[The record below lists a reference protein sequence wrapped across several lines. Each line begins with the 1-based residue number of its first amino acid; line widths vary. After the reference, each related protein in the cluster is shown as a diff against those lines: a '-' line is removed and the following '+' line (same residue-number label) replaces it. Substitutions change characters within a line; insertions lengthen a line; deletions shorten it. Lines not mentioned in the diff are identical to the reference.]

1 MIWSSAAE
9 IWMKTTWFGF
19 STALQTFIQRYF
31 SMQML
36 TLHCDLYEWRR
47 VRSAH
52 TKLLLDISGDLRRCV
67 GSQISAIASI
77 FPIELTRSTGDS
89 GPKIDKNLLEPNRP
103 KVLSGKFEEN
113 CLSRIFPELCRATR
127 KIWLNFVDGK
137 TAVYSN
143 NQLRQ
148 KTSFSGKETV
158 CCSQPSRN

>member
-1 MIWSSAAE
+1 M
-9 IWMKTTWFGF
+9 FHD
-19 STALQTFIQRYF
+19 STATAAIAL
-31 SMQML
+31 
-36 TLHCDLYEWRR
+36 
-47 VRSAH
+47 AAN
-52 TKLLLDISGDLRRCV
+52 
-67 GSQISAIASI
+67 SAI
-77 FPIELTRSTGDS
+77 TRVKVLDQ
-89 GPKIDKNLLEPNRP
+89 EPNRP
-103 KVLSGKFEEN
+103 KVLSGKFEDN

>member
-1 MIWSSAAE
+1 MF
-9 IWMKTTWFGF
+9 KN
-19 STALQTFIQRYF
+19 
-31 SMQML
+31 
-36 TLHCDLYEWRR
+36 
-47 VRSAH
+47 
-52 TKLLLDISGDLRRCV
+52 
-67 GSQISAIASI
+67 
-77 FPIELTRSTGDS
+77 
-89 GPKIDKNLLEPNRP
+89 KINYILWQNAGQEPNRP
-103 KVLSGKFEEN
+103 KVLSGKFEDN